1 MKMVVPI
8 LAMMLAY
15 STTARAHIPA
25 RCDPIIDRYVDAQD
39 HLTWTLQAYGVWLE
53 HWKDRLNTPPRGE
66 VASLVAMVRDR
77 DIASSD
83 VAQALIALFLCMMD

>member
-25 RCDPIIDRYVDAQD
+25 RCNLVIDRFVDAQD
-39 HLTWTLQAYGVWLE
+39 QLTWTLQAYVVWLE
-53 HWKDRLNTPPRGE
+53 DWKDRLNTPPRGE
-66 VASLVAMVRDR
+66 IASLVAMVRDR

-83 VAQALIALFLCMMD
+83 VAKALSALLQCIMN